1 MINMFKFNVDKL
13 YKKILIFFML
23 IVLWNMFL
31 INYIMLSN
39 NCLLVDCIFLEVIV
53 SFEMIRYGKIDV
65 L

>member
-1 MINMFKFNVDKL
+1 MFKFNVDKL

-23 IVLWNMFL
+23 IVLCNMFL

-53 SFEMIRYGKIDV
+53 SLEMIRCCKIDV

>member
-13 YKKILIFFML
+13 CKKILIFFML
-23 IVLWNMFL
+23 IVLCNMIL

-39 NCLLVDCIFLEVIV
+39 NCLLVYCIFWEVIV
-53 SFEMIRYGKIDV
+53 SFEMIRCCKIDV

>member
-1 MINMFKFNVDKL
+1 MINMFNFNVDKL

-53 SFEMIRYGKIDV
+53 SFEMIRCCKIDV

>member
-1 MINMFKFNVDKL
+1 MFKFNVDKL

-23 IVLWNMFL
+23 IVLCNMFL

-39 NCLLVDCIFLEVIV
+39 NCLLVYCIFLEVIV
-53 SFEMIRYGKIDV
+53 SLEMIRCCKIDV

>member
-31 INYIMLSN
+31 IDYIMLSN
-39 NCLLVDCIFLEVIV
+39 NCLLVYCIFLEVIV

>member
-23 IVLWNMFL
+23 IVLCNMFL

-53 SFEMIRYGKIDV
+53 SLEMIRCCKIDV